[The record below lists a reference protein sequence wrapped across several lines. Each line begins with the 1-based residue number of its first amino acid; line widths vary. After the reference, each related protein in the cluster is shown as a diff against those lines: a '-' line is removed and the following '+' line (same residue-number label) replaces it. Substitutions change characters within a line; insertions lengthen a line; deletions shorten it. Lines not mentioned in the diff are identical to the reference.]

1 MYKVGDL
8 VYVYLNDLKV
18 SLPNMN
24 NLLYSRFGYI
34 TDIKE
39 IVDSDNNK
47 INSYT
52 VKTRNNTTMI
62 VDQTKGFK
70 LCNMNEL
77 QEIVESVKE
86 DITSSKYNDMLALI
100 TLHKN
105 TSQS

>member
-34 TDIKE
+34 TDVKE
-39 IVDSDNNK
+39 IVDSNDN
-47 INSYT
+47 IIYSYT
-52 VKTRNNTTMI
+52 VKTRNNTTMT

-70 LCNMNEL
+70 LCNMTEL
-77 QEIVESVKE
+77 QEIVESIKE
-86 DITSSKYNDMLALI
+86 DIPNSKYNDMLSLI

-105 TSQS
+105 TKH